1 MLLNE
6 DTKSCKILFKIL
18 LHYSTVKIRTGNESL
33 KNDLNFRIKTET
45 VMVGANAMIYTLYSK
60 SLVSGTDI

>member
-1 MLLNE
+1 M
-6 DTKSCKILFKIL
+6 
-18 LHYSTVKIRTGNESL
+18 KIRTGNESL